1 MISPK
6 HSLSAE
12 VTKLQRPV
20 SCLYVKNCRPE
31 NQWIQRMHDNRH
43 LLATP
48 CAICT
53 GLSTTQASSV
63 VCWVASVVSNSFWPS
78 RLSPPGSSVHGI
90 CQARILEWLAMP
102 SSRGVFSTQGSNQH
116 LLCLLHWQAG
126 SLLPGITVHGI
137 LQAKI
142 LEWIAFPVSRGSSR
156 PRDWTQ
162 VSHIASEF
170 FTTWAIREAQEY

>member
-6 HSLSAE
+6 HSLSVE

-102 SSRGVFSTQGSNQH
+102 SSRGSSPPRDRTSISYVFYTGRQV
-116 LLCLLHWQAG
+116 LYCLASQ
-126 SLLPGITVHGI
+126 SM
-137 LQAKI
+137 
-142 LEWIAFPVSRGSSR
+142 EFSR
-156 PRDWTQ
+156 PKYW
-162 VSHIASEF
+162 SG
-170 FTTWAIREAQEY
+170 